1 MYRFL
6 YISAG
11 ACTVR
16 RGARVVATVLEAWS
30 LDGTGGDGSLC
41 GTALGY
47 RYYRVSAF
55 GHRASDGSDLSCR
68 NSYVYWCMS
77 IVCAAQRQH

>member
-41 GTALGY
+41 GTALGIAIIGF
-47 RYYRVSAF
+47 RHS
-55 GHRASDGSDLSCR
+55 GTELQT
-68 NSYVYWCMS
+68 
-77 IVCAAQRQH
+77 AQI